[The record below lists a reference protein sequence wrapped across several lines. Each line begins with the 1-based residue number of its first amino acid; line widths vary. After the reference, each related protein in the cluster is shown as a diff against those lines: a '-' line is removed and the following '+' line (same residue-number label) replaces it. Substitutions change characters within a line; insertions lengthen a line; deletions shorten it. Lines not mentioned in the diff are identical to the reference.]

1 MLLFLDFDGVLHP
14 ALDGREPNFCRLPLL
29 ESVLRAAPSASIVIS
44 SPWREALTL
53 DELREPFSADIACR
67 IVGVTP
73 LLEGAL
79 RHGEIMRYLE
89 LHATHATDWV
99 ALDDAVVEF
108 PRGCP
113 YLILC
118 DPRTGLTDAVARELE
133 RRLVQTQSAA
143 F

>member
-29 ESVLRAAPSASIVIS
+29 EPVLRAAPSVSIVIS
-44 SPWREALTL
+44 STWREALTL
-53 DELREPFSADIACR
+53 DELREPFSAGIACR
-67 IVGVTP
+67 IAVTP

-79 RHGEIMRYLE
+79 RHGEIMRYLK
-89 LHATHATDWV
+89 LHATHATEWV

-113 YLILC
+113 YLLLC
-118 DPRTGLTDAVARELE
+118 DPRTGLTDTVARELE
-133 RRLVQTQSAA
+133 LRLMQMQSTA